1 MTDSALAAA
10 RYGLDPYLEWVA
22 REGIPVVDDCY
33 AVDLFT
39 VKTGPWARLGAKG
52 AAIHLEGRGDFCN
65 MFLHELDPGA
75 NTAPIHH
82 LYEDLYYVL
91 EGQGSTQ
98 IEFADGSKRS
108 FEWGPK
114 AMFAIPINARH
125 RHFNSSGRERA
136 LFVST
141 TNLPLLMNAFHSED
155 FIFNTNFDFLERNGK
170 EGHFSGE
177 GDFVPIRPGNHLWE
191 TNFVPDMANIELHAY
206 ADRGGGSSN
215 IKFVLADG
223 VLSAHMSEMPVGT
236 YKKGHR
242 HGAGTHVICVTGHGY
257 SLTWYEGQEDN
268 FERVEWKHGVVFPP
282 CLHQFH
288 QHFNTSHEPARYLAT
303 GLGNV
308 RYPFTTMKRRT
319 MIGEKGDKRQRS
331 SLSVKEGGNQVEYEE
346 QNPRIHELWLEEMK
360 KAGITP
366 GMDKYF
372 KG

>member
-1 MTDSALAAA
+1 MNQAVTA
-10 RYGLDPYLEWVA
+10 RYGVDPYLEWIA
-22 REGIPVVDDCY
+22 KEGLPIVDSCY
-33 AVDLFT
+33 AVDLFA
-39 VKTGPWARLGAKG
+39 VKTDHWPRLGAKG
-52 AAIHLEGRGDFCN
+52 AAIHLEGRGDFCS
-65 MFLHELDPGA
+65 MFLHELGA
-75 NTAPIHH
+75 GAATAPIHH

-91 EGQGSTQ
+91 EGHGSTQ
-98 IEFADGSKRS
+98 IEFPDGSKRS

-125 RHFNSSGRERA
+125 RHFNSSGVERA

-141 TNLPLLMNAFHSED
+141 TNLPLLMNTFHNED
-155 FIFNTNFDFLERNGK
+155 FIFNTKFDFSERTGK
-170 EGHFSGE
+170 ENYFTGE
-177 GDFVPIRPGNHLWE
+177 GDFIPIRPGNHLWE

-223 VLSAHMSEMPVGT
+223 ILSAHMSEMPVGT

-257 SLTWYEGQEDN
+257 SLTWYEGDRDFQ
-268 FERVEWKHGVVFPP
+268 RVDWKHGVVFPP
-282 CLHQFH
+282 CLNQLH
-288 QHFNTSHEPARYLAT
+288 QHFNTSHEPARYLAM

-308 RYPFTTMKRRT
+308 RYPFTAQKRRT

-331 SLSVKEGGNQVEYEE
+331 SLSLKEGGNQIEYED
-346 QNPRIHELWLEEMK
+346 QDRRIHALWLEEMR

-366 GMDKYF
+366 RMEQYHAG
-372 KG
+372 